1 METMD
6 LSKNFPQEYVNKRID
21 KKMIFLSAVSLAVG
35 CYLFSMPEFALGS
48 NVDAFRFFAGC
59 LCVILSLVLVM
70 FKLHYRAYVETGSAV
85 RKKSVPFHSDMFKAL
100 PRFLPEGASVPS
112 FGGANDAGTVSML
125 VIWSKDGKFA
135 MAQIF
140 RYGSFVYEPMS
151 EPYCLKGDSA
161 EKFLQALKD
170 YRLI

>member
-6 LSKNFPQEYVNKRID
+6 LSKNFPQEYVNKRIS
-21 KKMIFLSAVSLAVG
+21 KKMILLSVLSLAVG
-35 CYLFSMPEFALGS
+35 CYLFSLPEYAPGS
-48 NVDAFRFFAGC
+48 NVDAFRFFVGC
-59 LCVILSLVLVM
+59 LCVILSLVLVV
-70 FKLHYRAYVETGSAV
+70 FKFYYRAYVETGSEIK
-85 RKKSVPFHSDMFKAL
+85 KKSISFHGDMFKAL

-125 VIWSKDGKFA
+125 VIWSKDRTFA

-151 EPYCLKGDSA
+151 EPYCLKGDAA